1 MDSLLEKCNKIGLK
15 MTDQRRTIVR
25 VLSDSDDH
33 PDVESVHKRASKI
46 DKRIG
51 IATVYRTIKLFE
63 DNNLLEKH
71 EFKGFSSRYETV
83 RENHHHLIDISNGKV
98 REFRNTLIDAM
109 QKQMAKEMGY
119 NLIDYRLELYAVPI
133 KRKKK
138 INSTILDEQES
149 LRSSK

>member
-1 MDSLLEKCNKIGLK
+1 MALLLEKCIKLGLK
-15 MTDQRRTIVR
+15 MTDQRKVIVK
-25 VLSDSDDH
+25 VLSDSVDH
-33 PDVESVHKRASKI
+33 PDVESVHKRAAKI

-83 RENHHHLIDISNGKV
+83 RENHHHLIDIRNGEV

-109 QKQMAKEMGY
+109 QKQMAQELGY
-119 NLIDYRLELYAVPI
+119 DLIDYRLELYAVPI

-138 INSTILDEQES
+138 
-149 LRSSK
+149 